1 MQVDPEGPAET
12 SSTAERAT
20 PASPPRRRFRWLRRL
35 FMLLVLVAIGAGV
48 AWGGWLIQKSY
59 FPRYTATAV
68 LRIRCQSRVLLY
80 PTRRGPAEFA
90 LYKATQAELIR
101 SNFVLLAALRRLNTP
116 ETDSLGWDA
125 TAAAAA
131 TEVIRQ
137 QPDAVRWLRDRLRV
151 DFPGGGELMRI
162 RLTARE
168 PNAAAALVNAVVES
182 YMDEIVAAEQS
193 EQRRH
198 LDELDRAY
206 SMKDNELRAAKAS
219 LNSLRALLGSEDSP
233 AARMQH
239 EFQLEQLQ
247 SPRRWFLELRAQRLS
262 AEMDLTLAKA
272 EFKAVQES
280 ASAKGDIPQE
290 ELDRARAQDSVASQ
304 LEIELIGRKA
314 RRSALAAES
323 APATEGE
330 LRRLDREI
338 ETIEQELAG
347 RSERA
352 ARKARTA
359 RVADLADRICQT
371 EARRESLADQ
381 SHKVERELMEGL
393 TDIRQT
399 GPCCSI
405 DVEIQE
411 VEVAQIEKILEQLRE
426 ERERL
431 RVELGFEVRNVAV
444 LTLATPPTTP
454 D

>member
-20 PASPPRRRFRWLRRL
+20 PTSPPRRRFRWLRRL
-35 FMLLVLVAIGAGV
+35 FTLLVLVAIGTGV
-48 AWGGWLIQKSY
+48 AWGGWFIRKSY
-59 FPRYTATAV
+59 FPRYTAKAI
-68 LRIRCQSRVLLY
+68 LRIKAQPEFLLY
-80 PTRRGPAEFA
+80 PTRRSPAEFE

-101 SNFVLLAALRRLNTP
+101 SNFVLVAALRSLNTP
-116 ETDSLGWDA
+116 KSDSLGWDS

-131 TEVIRQ
+131 NEVIRQ
-137 QPDAVRWLRDRLRV
+137 QPDAVRWLHDRLRV
-151 DFPGGGELMRI
+151 DFPGGGELIRI
-162 RLTARE
+162 HLTARE
-168 PNAAAALVNAVVES
+168 PIAAAALVNAVVES

-193 EQRRH
+193 EQRRR

-206 SMKDNELRAAKAS
+206 CTKETELRTAKAT
-219 LNSLRALLGSEDSP
+219 LNSLRAQLGGENSP

-239 EFQLEQLQ
+239 EFQLELQ
-247 SPRRWFLELRAQRLS
+247 SQRRRFLELRAQLRS
-262 AEMDLTLAKA
+262 AEVDLNQAKA
-272 EFKAVQES
+272 ELRAAQES
-280 ASAKGDIPQE
+280 ASAEGGIPPE

-330 LRRLDREI
+330 LHRLDREI

-352 ARKARTA
+352 AQRARTA
-359 RVADLADRICQT
+359 RAADLNARIRQT
-371 EARRESLADQ
+371 EARRDLLTGQSREVEQVLA
-381 SHKVERELMEGL
+381 EIGR
-393 TDIRQT
+393 DIRQT
-399 GPCCSI
+399 GPCRSI

-411 VEVAQIEKILEQLRE
+411 VEVAQIEKVLERLRE